1 MDEADERLNFRTG
14 MLPEVTV
21 RALFVLDPLDRLC
34 PREDS
39 TYVMMLEAQ
48 RRGYEVHGTMVSDLA
63 LEGEVASAHARPVAP
78 ISVGDRPSFA
88 GASQQ
93 TPLSQFDVVFQR
105 KDPPFDSNYLISTW
119 ILERARGQTL
129 LVNDPAGLRE
139 LNEKLAILAFSHLTP
154 RTRLLRRRED
164 LHTALDD
171 FGGEMIVKP
180 VFGFG
185 GRAILKVRRD
195 DPNLNALLELA
206 TQEHSEWTVAQEFLP
221 EAKTGDKRILLV
233 DGEPVGAVLR
243 VPAKGEGRSNF
254 HVGGTAAA
262 TALSPHERTICD
274 EVGPF
279 LAERGQFFVG
289 LDVIGE
295 KLTEVNVTSPTGMQE
310 VNRMGELT
318 GHHTMEARF
327 WDGVERRLKAR

>member
-1 MDEADERLNFRTG
+1 
-14 MLPEVTV
+14 
-21 RALFVLDPLDRLC
+21 
-34 PREDS
+34 
-39 TYVMMLEAQ
+39 
-48 RRGYEVHGTMVSDLA
+48 
-63 LEGEVASAHARPVAP
+63 
-78 ISVGDRPSFA
+78 
-88 GASQQ
+88 
-93 TPLSQFDVVFQR
+93 
-105 KDPPFDSNYLISTW
+105 
-119 ILERARGQTL
+119 
-129 LVNDPAGLRE
+129 
-139 LNEKLAILAFSHLTP
+139 
-154 RTRLLRRRED
+154 
-164 LHTALDD
+164 ALDEL
-171 FGGEMIVKP
+171 GGQMIVKP

-221 EAKTGDKRILLV
+221 AAREGDKRILLV

-262 TALSPHERTICD
+262 TTLTPRELKICA

-279 LAERGQFFVG
+279 LAARGQFFVG

-295 KLTEVNVTSPTGMQE
+295 MLTELNVTSPTGMQE
-310 VNRMGELT
+310 VNRMGALS
-318 GHHTMEARF
+318 GDATMEARF

>member
-1 MDEADERLNFRTG
+1 
-14 MLPEVTV
+14 MLPDVTA
-21 RALFVLDPLDRLC
+21 RALFVLDPLERLC

-48 RRGYEVHGTMVSDLA
+48 RRGHEVHATMVGDLA
-63 LEGEVASAHARPVAP
+63 LDEEVAVAHTRSVAKISA
-78 ISVGDRPSFA
+78 GDRPTFQGSPERVA
-88 GASQQ
+88 
-93 TPLSQFDVVFQR
+93 LREFDVVFQR

-119 ILERARGQTL
+119 ILERARGETL
-129 LVNDPAGLRE
+129 LINDPAGLRE
-139 LNEKLAILAFSHLTP
+139 LNEKLAILAFPHLTP
-154 RTRLLRRRED
+154 KTRLLRRRED
-164 LHTALDD
+164 LYVALDD

-206 TQEHSEWTVAQEFLP
+206 TQEHTEWTVAQEFLP
-221 EAKTGDKRILLV
+221 AAMTGDKRVLLV

-254 HVGGTAAA
+254 HVGGTAAP
-262 TALSPHERTICD
+262 TALSPRERAICE

-289 LDVIGE
+289 LDVIGD
-295 KLTEVNVTSPTGMQE
+295 KLTELNVTSPTGMQE
-310 VNRMGELT
+310 VNRMGGLT
-318 GHHTMEARF
+318 GPDTMEARF